1 MSGTDHGAE
10 ACQEQNGGFGR
21 KGARNFAIGDFFSG
35 AGTFHLV
42 VQASLAAFEKILPIE
57 CTDELE
63 ARFTKSLRCKL

>member
-1 MSGTDHGAE
+1 MVQKLAKSKMVDLEGKVRALP
-10 ACQEQNGGFGR
+10 
-21 KGARNFAIGDFFSG
+21 RNFAIGDFFSG